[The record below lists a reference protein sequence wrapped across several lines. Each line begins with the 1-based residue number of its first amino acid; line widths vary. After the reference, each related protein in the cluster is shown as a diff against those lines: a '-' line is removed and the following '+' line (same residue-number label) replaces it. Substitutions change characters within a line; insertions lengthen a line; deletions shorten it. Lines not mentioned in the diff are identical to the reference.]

1 MERRCSVCEGI
12 NMRTLKRNQQ
22 KLYYAELMGSET
34 VYKLDEHGNKI
45 VAYVDDTKTPP
56 VTYYEELGTTKNHYS
71 EPIPIEANIMQ
82 SNGDMTE
89 QEYGLSEGSYEAI
102 LVTEKGKYPITNT
115 CLIWH
120 ETEPKVD
127 DDGYAIPETADY
139 TILSINKSL
148 NVDKYILG
156 KVVKNGN

>member
-1 MERRCSVCEGI
+1 
-12 NMRTLKRNQQ
+12 MRTLKRNQQ
-22 KLYYAELMGSET
+22 KLYYAELVGSET
-34 VYKLDEHGNKI
+34 VYKLDEHGNRI
-45 VAYVDDTKTPP
+45 VSYVDNTKTPP
-56 VTYYEELGTTKNHYS
+56 VTYYEKLGTTKQHYS
-71 EPIPIEANIMQ
+71 EPNLIEANIAQ

-102 LVTEKGKYPITNT
+102 LVTEKGKYPITKT

-127 DDGYAIPETADY
+127 GQGYALPESADY
-139 TILSINKSL
+139 TILSINESL

-156 KVVKNGN
+156 KVIKSKSK

>member
-1 MERRCSVCEGI
+1 MGI
-12 NMRTLKRNQQ
+12 LII
-22 KLYYAELMGSET
+22 A
-34 VYKLDEHGNKI
+34 VVI
-45 VAYVDDTKTPP
+45 PP
-56 VTYYEELGTTKNHYS
+56 VVYYEKIGTTEAYYT

-89 QEYGLSEGSYEAI
+89 REYGLSEGSYSAI
-102 LVTEKGKYPITNT
+102 LVTEKGKYPITKT

-120 ETEPKVD
+120 ESEPQVD
-127 DDGYAIPETADY
+127 EEGHADPKSADY

-156 KVVKNGN
+156 KVVEDEET